1 MKRLGILGGTFDPI
15 HVGHL
20 IMASYAV
27 DDLNLDRV
35 LFMPAQTPPHKRD
48 RSITSSDHRIA
59 MVQAAIAPDAR
70 FELSMLDMQ
79 SSAPSYTAD
88 LLERM
93 STEHPEDELIFLIGA
108 DSLRDLPE
116 WHRPDLVLQ
125 RAEIGVARRPGAVID
140 DETLDALPLLRERVS
155 IYTSPLID
163 ISSTTIRNRVRE
175 GRPVTWTVPIPV
187 ERYIQDHGLYR

>member
-93 STEHPEDELIFLIGA
+93 RTEHPEDELIFLIGA

-125 RAEIGVARRPGAVID
+125 RAEIGVARRPGTVID
-140 DETLDALPLLRERVS
+140 DETLDALPRLRERVS
-155 IYTSPLID
+155 IYNSPLID
-163 ISSTTIRNRVRE
+163 ISSTSIRNRVRE